1 MVDAISMVLFDKF
14 LFAFTIASHI
24 VFVAMSISLIVVISV
39 AEFIS
44 IRNNDKYYEILAKR
58 LTKVFVISFGVG
70 TASGIVMAVE
80 LVTLFPVFMTFAA
93 QTGVIALFYAEVF
106 AFFLEIIALVLYVYY
121 ADYFRSRYSHWL
133 LSVFIALGTL
143 MSALFITMVNAW
155 MNTPNGFDQSAFLQN
170 GVVSGINPWAPF
182 LTVSTIGEI
191 AHVVVTTLLAGS
203 MLVAGYFAWR
213 YIKTA
218 SSEEK
223 KMLVKGLK
231 LTAALGISMIIFSG
245 LTGSHEISM
254 LLQYQPL
261 KYAAVE
267 LNPFPGANLPEKLF
281 GALISGQVVGA
292 ISIPGLQSL
301 LASLETQIT
310 TLPGLSQF
318 PSSDW
323 PPLVVH
329 TTFDIMVI
337 GGMLLG
343 LFFLLYFV
351 GWAFF
356 KKRPY
361 ESQLVLFAQVAL
373 SFLALLVFE
382 LGWMTDELGRQPW
395 IVYNVMT
402 VDAAANY
409 TSTLLIPGILII
421 AFYVLIIPVTFY
433 FFSRVFN
440 SESIEKEEQREE
452 TISRG
457 VNY

>member
-1 MVDAISMVLFDKF
+1 MVLFDKF

-24 VFVAMSISLIVVISV
+24 VFVAMSISLIVVISI

-44 IRNNDKYYEILAKR
+44 IRNNDKYYGILAKR

-133 LSVFIALGTL
+133 LSVFIALGTM

-231 LTAALGISMIIFSG
+231 VTAALGISMIILSG
-245 LTGSHEISM
+245 LTGSHEMST

-261 KYAAVE
+261 KYAAVD
-267 LNPFPGANLPEKLF
+267 LNPVPGTNLPEKLF
-281 GALISGQVVGA
+281 GALINGQVVGA

-301 LASLETQIT
+301 LANLETEIT

-329 TTFDIMVI
+329 TTFDIMVV

-382 LGWMTDELGRQPW
+382 LGWVTDELGRQPW

-421 AFYVLIIPVTFY
+421 AFYVLLIPVTFY
-433 FFSRVFN
+433 FFSRIFN
-440 SESIEKEEQREE
+440 SESMEKEEQRVE